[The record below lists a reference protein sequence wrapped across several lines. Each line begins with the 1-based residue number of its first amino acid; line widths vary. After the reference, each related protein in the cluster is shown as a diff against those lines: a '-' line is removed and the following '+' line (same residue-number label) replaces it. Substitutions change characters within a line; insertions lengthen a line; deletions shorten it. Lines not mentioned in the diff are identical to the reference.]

1 MEIFKY
7 RKLFTRELLSFQ
19 LNITAEKFARLSV
32 KLMAE
37 DLSFNSRILIPS
49 LTDVIRLYLN
59 EKANN

>member
-1 MEIFKY
+1 MGILKY
-7 RKLFTRELLSFQ
+7 RQLFTRELSFQ

-37 DLSFNSRILIPS
+37 DLSFNSRIFIPS
-49 LTDVIRLYLN
+49 STEVIRLYMN